1 MLTQTML
8 TQTPLL
14 RWASQQPVEHRE
26 LEEASDTSLGLSAP
40 NTIKTNKT
48 TAKCTGRAVTN
59 FLLRTLVFA
68 FCFLKSGDRKVA
80 CLGEIFTPAF
90 SRMCRRKL
98 VLLRSE
104 P

>member
-26 LEEASDTSLGLSAP
+26 LEEACDTSLGLSAP
-40 NTIKTNKT
+40 NTIKINKT
-48 TAKCTGRAVTN
+48 TAKRNQFPSQGFSLCILLSKNGRS
-59 FLLRTLVFA
+59 
-68 FCFLKSGDRKVA
+68 KSGMPGRN
-80 CLGEIFTPAF
+80 LHEF